1 MQLRNKQLNDVND
14 WYSDYEGV
22 GLITKSESD
31 SGTGPSLY
39 VLFISTGLARSSQWF
54 LIYRVANKLVAKS
67 VCGAGEPNQFLCDDW
82 HG

>member
-31 SGTGPSLY
+31 SGSGPSLY
-39 VLFISTGLARSSQWF
+39 VLFISTGLARSSQ
-54 LIYRVANKLVAKS
+54 
-67 VCGAGEPNQFLCDDW
+67 
-82 HG
+82 